1 MAEAQIEDPRGRT
14 IPRRTPANDLWG
26 IEFWFKQ
33 PKDMKQKDKD
43 PKVKKPEVKETGDQE
58 VAKIILGNFAA
69 VHTGP
74 SPPGQYGTVWDYY
87 KVTLGDK

>member
-1 MAEAQIEDPRGRT
+1 MSKESAMAEAQIEDPRGRT

-43 PKVKKPEVKETGDQE
+43 PKVKKPEC
-58 VAKIILGNFAA
+58 KIWALSKVLQGQILEF
-69 VHTGP
+69 
-74 SPPGQYGTVWDYY
+74 Q
-87 KVTLGDK
+87 L